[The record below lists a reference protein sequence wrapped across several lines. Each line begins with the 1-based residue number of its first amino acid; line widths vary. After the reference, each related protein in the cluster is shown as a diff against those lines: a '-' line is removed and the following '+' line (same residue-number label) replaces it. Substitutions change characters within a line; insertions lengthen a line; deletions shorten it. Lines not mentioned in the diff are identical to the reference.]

1 MSRPSELEALLEAV
15 PEVML
20 DAAESTLEASDNG
33 GGDEMEEA
41 CFGVW
46 SGFRGVEVLE
56 ETDVDGVDCKLLG

>member
-1 MSRPSELEALLEAV
+1 MSRPSKLEALLEAV

-20 DAAESTLEASDNG
+20 DAAESMLEASDNG

-41 CFGVW
+41 CLGVW
-46 SGFRGVEVLE
+46 SGFRSVEVLE